1 MRLDDALRTT
11 AAIRDFTDEP
21 VDDEVVYQILDAAR
35 FSPSGGNR
43 QGWRVIL
50 VHDGPTRV
58 ALRDLYRPA
67 WARYLAQTGAGLVP
81 WAPVTDRDA
90 EAAALASA
98 GEVPPANGR
107 SDFTEHLDEVPA
119 LLVLLADLRAL
130 AAVDRDHE
138 RYTFAGGAS
147 VYPFAWSILLAAR
160 EHGLGGVITTM
171 LVQREAEV
179 LRLLGVPPEFA
190 LAAVIALGHPVRQP
204 RRLRRAPVEDFVTVD
219 RFAGPALTP
228 APAPTPGPASA
239 PPPAAP
245 GAP

>member
-107 SDFTEHLDEVPA
+107 SDFTEHLDEVPV

-179 LRLLGVPPEFA
+179 LRLLGVPAEFA

-204 RRLRRAPVEDFVTVD
+204 RRLRRAPVEEFVTVD
-219 RFAGPALTP
+219 RFAGTALTR
-228 APAPTPGPASA
+228 PT
-239 PPPAAP
+239 AP
-245 GAP
+245 GAPTAR